1 MIGKLT
7 GMLLEKNPPQIVL
20 DVAGVGYEVDVPMS
34 TFYHLPELGQ
44 KTSLFTHLVVRED
57 AMLLFGFL
65 TDAERRFFRML
76 LKVSGFGAKTA
87 LSLLSGLSVDEL
99 IVAVSNQDH
108 RKIIQIPGIGKKT
121 AERLLLE
128 LKDRLDKLPITSVS
142 LDSPVVSF
150 TSDILNALIALGY
163 SEREAIPI
171 VKSLADDISVS
182 DGIKQALQKLSGS

>member
-1 MIGKLT
+1 
-7 GMLLEKNPPQIVL
+7 ML
-20 DVAGVGYEVDVPMS
+20 
-34 TFYHLPELGQ
+34 
-44 KTSLFTHLVVRED
+44 VRED

-65 TDAERRFFRML
+65 TEAERRFFRML

-99 IVAVSNQDH
+99 ILAVSHQDH

-128 LKDRLDKLPITSVS
+128 LKDRLDKLPISAVSV
-142 LDSPVVSF
+142 DSPTLSS

-171 VKSLADDISVS
+171 VTSLPGDISVS
-182 DGIKQALQKLSGS
+182 DGIRQALQKLSA